1 VGGGQKAEGRRRKAE
16 GGRRKGRRRKAERQ
30 KAEEVPVIKVQ
41 SSKIKDQRPKTK
53 DQRPKTKNQ
62 KPMTASDPTPFLEM
76 RNITK
81 SFPGVRALDGVTFDL
96 QKGEIHALVGEN
108 GAGKSTLMKVL
119 GGVYPHPQYGGE
131 ILIAGKEERFTG
143 VRDAEKAGIAVI
155 YQELSLVKEMSVGEN
170 IFLGRE
176 PRKWGV
182 IRREELYRR
191 ARQLLDD
198 LHLAIDPHIPIRN
211 LGIGQQQLIEI
222 AKALSH
228 EARILVLDEPT
239 AALTDAEVETLFGIL
254 NKLRARG
261 VGMVYI
267 SHKLD
272 EVFRISDRISV
283 LRDGKTVG
291 TNLTSEWNEAQVIA
305 RMVGREV
312 GDIFPIV
319 DHAQGD
325 VVFEARNISV
335 EDPVVAGKKLV
346 DNVSFS
352 VRRGEVFGIAGLMGA
367 GRSDLLMAI
376 FGAHAGRTSGEI
388 SVSGQ
393 RVHIKSPA
401 DAIRHGIGFV
411 TEDRK
416 RFGLVLDQ
424 TIVNNMTL
432 AGLRKISGRFVTS
445 MDAEAAAGE
454 RSMKD
459 LRVKANSVFT
469 IAGTLSGGNQQKVV
483 LAKWLLTNPRVLFLD
498 EPTRG
503 IDVGAKQ
510 EIYAQINQLARSGL
524 AIILVSSELPEVLGL
539 SDRVLVLHEGHVTG
553 EFTRSTATPEGV
565 MACAT
570 GHVKRA
576 A

>member
-1 VGGGQKAEGRRRKAE
+1 
-16 GGRRKGRRRKAERQ
+16 
-30 KAEEVPVIKVQ
+30 
-41 SSKIKDQRPKTK
+41 
-53 DQRPKTKNQ
+53 
-62 KPMTASDPTPFLEM
+62 MTSTAQTPFLEM
-76 RNITK
+76 RDITK
-81 SFPGVRALDGVTFDL
+81 SFPGVRALDGVSFDL
-96 QKGEIHALVGEN
+96 QRGEIHALVGEN
-108 GAGKSTLMKVL
+108 GAGKSTLMKIL

-131 ILIAGKEERFTG
+131 IFIEGSGRQFGG
-143 VRDAEKAGIAVI
+143 VRDAENAGIAVI
-155 YQELSLVKEMSVGEN
+155 YQELSLVREMTVGEN

-176 PRKWGV
+176 PRKLGV
-182 IRREELYRR
+182 IRWEELYRR
-191 ARQLLDD
+191 ARELLDD
-198 LHLAIDPHIPIRN
+198 LHLSIDPHTLIRS
-211 LGIGQQQLIEI
+211 LGIGQQQLVEI

-228 EARILVLDEPT
+228 DARILVLDEPT
-239 AALTDAEVETLFGIL
+239 AALTDGEVETLFGIL

-261 VGMVYI
+261 VGMIYI
-267 SHKLD
+267 SHKLN
-272 EVFRISDRISV
+272 EVFRISDRITV

-291 TNLTSEWNEAQVIA
+291 TNTTGQWTEPQIIA

-312 GDIFPIV
+312 GDIFPTMS
-319 DHAQGD
+319 HSQGETL
-325 VVFEARNISV
+325 FAV
-335 EDPVVAGKKLV
+335 EDFSVADPAIAGKQLV

-352 VRRGEVFGIAGLMGA
+352 VRRGEVLGIAGLMGA

-376 FGAHAGRTSGEI
+376 FGAHAGRVSGEI
-388 SVSGQ
+388 KLAGQ
-393 RVHIKSPA
+393 PIHIRNPA
-401 DAIRHGIGFV
+401 EAIKQGIGFV

-424 TIVNNMTL
+424 TILNNMTL
-432 AGLRKISGRFVTS
+432 AGLRRISGRFVTS
-445 MDAEAAAGE
+445 VDAESEAGE

-510 EIYAQINQLARSGL
+510 EIYAQINRLAKSGL
-524 AIILVSSELPEVLGL
+524 AIVLVSSELPEVLGL
-539 SDRVLVLHEGHVTG
+539 SDRILVLHEGRVTG
-553 EFTRSTATPEGV
+553 EFTRASATPEQV

-570 GHVKRA
+570 GHVQRA

>member
-1 VGGGQKAEGRRRKAE
+1 MPTAE
-16 GGRRKGRRRKAERQ
+16 
-30 KAEEVPVIKVQ
+30 
-41 SSKIKDQRPKTK
+41 
-53 DQRPKTKNQ
+53 
-62 KPMTASDPTPFLEM
+62 PFLEM
-76 RNITK
+76 RQITK
-81 SFPGVRALDGVTFDL
+81 TFPGVRALDGVSLDL
-96 QKGEIHALVGEN
+96 RRGEIHALVGEN

-131 ILIAGKEERFTG
+131 IFIEGNVQQFSG

-155 YQELSLVKEMSVGEN
+155 FQELSLVREMTVGEN

-176 PRKWGV
+176 PRRLGV
-182 IRREELYRR
+182 IRWEELYRR
-191 ARQLLDD
+191 ARELLDD
-198 LHLAIDPHIPIRN
+198 LHLQIDP
-211 LGIGQQQLIEI
+211 
-222 AKALSH
+222 
-228 EARILVLDEPT
+228 PT
-239 AALTDAEVETLFGIL
+239 AALTDGEVETLFVIL
-254 NKLRARG
+254 SKLRARG
-261 VGMVYI
+261 VGMIYI
-267 SHKLD
+267 SHKLN
-272 EVFRISDRISV
+272 EVFRISDRITV

-291 TNLTSEWNEAQVIA
+291 TNAASEWTEPQIIA

-312 GDIFPIV
+312 GDIFPV
-319 DHAQGD
+319 MDHAQGD
-325 VVFEARNISV
+325 VVFAVKNVSV
-335 EDPVVAGKKLV
+335 EDPAVTGKKLV

-352 VRRGEVFGIAGLMGA
+352 VRRGEVLGIAGLMGA

-376 FGAHAGRTSGEI
+376 FGAHAGRVSGEI
-388 SVSGQ
+388 RLEG
-393 RVHIKSPA
+393 RRIHISNPA
-401 DAIRHGIGFV
+401 DAIKQGIGFV

-424 TIVNNMTL
+424 TILNNMTL
-432 AGLRKISGRFVTS
+432 AGLRKISGRFITS
-445 MDAEAAAGE
+445 VDAESAAGE

-510 EIYAQINQLARSGL
+510 EIYAQINKLAKSGL
-524 AIILVSSELPEVLGL
+524 AIVLVSSELPEVLGM
-539 SDRVLVLHEGHVTG
+539 SDRVLVLHEGRVTG
-553 EFTRSTATPEGV
+553 EFTRAAATPEQV

-570 GHVKRA
+570 GQVKCA

>member
-1 VGGGQKAEGRRRKAE
+1 MPSGESPQ
-16 GGRRKGRRRKAERQ
+16 
-30 KAEEVPVIKVQ
+30 
-41 SSKIKDQRPKTK
+41 
-53 DQRPKTKNQ
+53 
-62 KPMTASDPTPFLEM
+62 PFLEM
-76 RNITK
+76 KNITK
-81 SFPGVRALDGVTFDL
+81 SFPGVRALDGVSLDL
-96 QKGEIHALVGEN
+96 QPGEIHALVGEN
-108 GAGKSTLMKVL
+108 GAGKSTLMKIL

-131 ILIAGKEERFTG
+131 IFIEGSVQQFSG

-155 YQELSLVKEMSVGEN
+155 FQELSLVREMTVGEN

-176 PRKWGV
+176 PRKFGV
-182 IRREELYRR
+182 IRWEELYRR

-198 LHLAIDPHIPIRN
+198 LHLAIDPHTPIRN
-211 LGIGQQQLIEI
+211 LGIGQQQLVEI

-228 EARILVLDEPT
+228 NARILVLDEPT
-239 AALTDAEVETLFGIL
+239 AALTDGEVETLFGIL

-261 VGMVYI
+261 VGMIYI
-267 SHKLD
+267 SHKLN
-272 EVFRISDRISV
+272 EVFRISDRITV

-291 TNLTSEWNEAQVIA
+291 TNSAANWTEPQIIA

-312 GDIFPIV
+312 GDIFPV
-319 DHAQGD
+319 MDHVRGD
-325 VVFEARNISV
+325 VVFAVENFSV

-352 VRRGEVFGIAGLMGA
+352 VRRGEVLGIAGLMGA

-376 FGAHAGRTSGEI
+376 FGAHAGRVSGEI
-388 SVSGQ
+388 KLDGRSI
-393 RVHIKSPA
+393 HIRNPA
-401 DAIRHGIGFV
+401 DAIKQGIGFV

-424 TIVNNMTL
+424 TILNNMTL
-432 AGLRKISGRFVTS
+432 AGLRRISGRFVTS
-445 MDAEAAAGE
+445 VDAESAAGE
-454 RSMKD
+454 RSMRE

-510 EIYAQINQLARSGL
+510 EIYAEINKLAQSGL
-524 AIILVSSELPEVLGL
+524 AIVLVSSELPEVLGM
-539 SDRVLVLHEGHVTG
+539 SDRVLVLHEGRLTG
-553 EFTRSTATPEGV
+553 QFTRAEATPEDV

-570 GHVKRA
+570 GHARRA